1 MFPGWHTDIM
11 AAALP
16 PGEQHEF
23 FIKWANKQG
32 IEMNGVALAKF
43 AGRGIGI
50 VAARDLIVS
59 QVLEAFN

>member
-1 MFPGWHTDIM
+1 M

-32 IEMNGVALAKF
+32 IEMNGVAPAKF
-43 AGRGIGI
+43 VGRGIGI
-50 VAARDLIVS
+50 VAARGLKVS
-59 QVLEAFN
+59 QDLEAFN